1 MNRRS
6 TTFPVPKLRH
16 GAGVGVLAALLG
28 NMAWAGSSAVPT
40 IPHCATCVAALK
52 ARGEPLAQRV
62 KRGDAT
68 AEAPL
73 LPIVKASF
81 AFIGTVY
88 KQGVRSPQ
96 AEELL
101 RSAEKAQ
108 ADLPPDDLVKL
119 QDACQTEGEQLLKD
133 ANYFEQAF
141 VNYMVR
147 SRMDR
152 LRRKH

>member
-1 MNRRS
+1 MSRRS
-6 TTFPVPKLRH
+6 TTFLLPQRYY
-16 GAGVGVLAALLG
+16 GAGIVVATALLCG
-28 NMAWAGSSAVPT
+28 LAWAEPSAPT
-40 IPHCATCVAALK
+40 IAHCAECVAALK

-68 AEAPL
+68 AEAL
-73 LPIVKASF
+73 LMPIVKSSF

-119 QDACQTEGEQLLKD
+119 QDACQIEGDQLLKD
-133 ANYFEQAF
+133 ANFFEQAF
-141 VNYMVR
+141 VNHMAR
-147 SRMDR
+147 MRMDR

>member
-1 MNRRS
+1 MHPRPFLRRI
-6 TTFPVPKLRH
+6 
-16 GAGVGVLAALLG
+16 GAAALAFAALLG
-28 NMAWAGSSAVPT
+28 GAAWADPAVPT
-40 IPHCATCVAALK
+40 IPHSAACVAALK

-73 LPIVKASF
+73 LPIVRASF

-108 ADLPPDDLVKL
+108 ADLPPDELQKL
-119 QDACQTEGEQLLKD
+119 QDACQLEGEQLLKD
-133 ANYFEQAF
+133 ANYFERAF
-141 VNYMVR
+141 VNQMVR

-152 LRRKH
+152 LRRKR

>member
-1 MNRRS
+1 MSRTP
-6 TTFPVPKLRH
+6 TTFPLPNLRH
-16 GAGVGVLAALLG
+16 GAVAAALLVSV
-28 NMAWAGSSAVPT
+28 AWAEPAVPT
-40 IPHCATCVAALK
+40 IAHCAECVAALK

-101 RSAEKAQ
+101 RNAEKAQ
-108 ADLPPDDLVKL
+108 VDLPPDELLKL
-119 QDACQTEGEQLLKD
+119 QDACQLEGEQLLKD
-133 ANYFEQAF
+133 ANYFERTF
-141 VNYMVR
+141 VNQMVR

-152 LRRKH
+152 LRRKR

>member
-1 MNRRS
+1 MSRRS
-6 TTFPVPKLRH
+6 TTFPQPQLHHR
-16 GAGVGVLAALLG
+16 AGIAVLAALLSSL
-28 NMAWAGSSAVPT
+28 ASAGPSVPP
-40 IPHCATCVAALK
+40 IPHCAACVAALK

-73 LPIVKASF
+73 MPIVQASF

-108 ADLPPDDLVKL
+108 ADLPPDKLVTL
-119 QDACQTEGEQLLKD
+119 QDACQLEGEKLLKD
-133 ANYFEQAF
+133 ANFFEQAF
-141 VNYMVR
+141 VNHMAR
-147 SRMDR
+147 SRMDK